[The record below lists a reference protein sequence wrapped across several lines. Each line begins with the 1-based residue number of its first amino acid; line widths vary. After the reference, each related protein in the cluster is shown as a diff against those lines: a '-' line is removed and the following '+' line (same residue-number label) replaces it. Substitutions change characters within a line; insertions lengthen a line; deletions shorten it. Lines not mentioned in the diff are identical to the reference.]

1 MPCPSTPL
9 AGQAPTDPRHW
20 HAPCASANSPASSL
34 VRAVD
39 RKTEPATRLQGRSTL
54 PADGAYRRY
63 CMYSMYDVYRAH
75 PISPTHRQEAIP

>member
-1 MPCPSTPL
+1 MVHH
-9 AGQAPTDPRHW
+9 APTGQPHW
-20 HAPCASANSPASSL
+20 HAPCASANTPASSL

-54 PADGAYRRY
+54 PADGAYRIYGIYRVY
-63 CMYSMYDVYRAH
+63 GVYRAH